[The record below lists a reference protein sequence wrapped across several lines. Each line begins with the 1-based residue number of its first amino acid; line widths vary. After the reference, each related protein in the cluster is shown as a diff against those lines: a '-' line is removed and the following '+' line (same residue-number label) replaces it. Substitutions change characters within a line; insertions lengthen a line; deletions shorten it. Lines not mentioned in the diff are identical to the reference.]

1 MRDIMP
7 NNKNRIRVLWE
18 AGVFCVVLGAA
29 AAGLGCKEKPPAG
42 TNTDTGN
49 AVTAVNKP
57 VVQAPASPEN
67 TQTNSTVP
75 ANEPAVEAPVKPA
88 NTLVNPTDPARP
100 RLEDVINSAVGWGP
114 IHQSWY
120 GKPAPDFTLTD
131 IAGKQHKLSDYRGK
145 DVMLVMWATWCRP
158 CITEIPHLIAL
169 QNVVGKEKVAILAI
183 SYITPMNT
191 ENMIKGFGASNG
203 RINYPVFAV
212 QESLMSAPYNI
223 IEGIPSSFFIDP
235 QGRIKLATS
244 GMLSLGYMKAIL
256 QAQ

>member
-1 MRDIMP
+1 MP
-7 NNKNRIRVLWE
+7 NNKNRIRVPWRV
-18 AGVFCVVLGAA
+18 GVICVVLVATMA
-29 AAGLGCKEKPPAG
+29 VGLGCKEKPPAG

-49 AVTAVNKP
+49 AVTAVNEA
-57 VVQAPASPEN
+57 VVGAPPTPEN
-67 TQTNSTVP
+67 TQTNSIVP
-75 ANEPAVEAPVKPA
+75 TNEPVVEAPVKPA

-100 RLEDVINSAVGWGP
+100 RLEDVINSAAGWGP
-114 IHQSWY
+114 IYQPWY

-131 IAGKQHKLSDYRGK
+131 IAGKEHRLSDYRGK

-158 CITEIPHLIAL
+158 CIMEIPHLIAL
-169 QNVVGKEKVAILAI
+169 QNVMGKNKVVILAI

-191 ENMIKGFGASNG
+191 EKMIKGFVASNE
-203 RINYPVFAV
+203 RINYPVFAAE
-212 QESLMSAPYNI
+212 ESRMPAPYNM